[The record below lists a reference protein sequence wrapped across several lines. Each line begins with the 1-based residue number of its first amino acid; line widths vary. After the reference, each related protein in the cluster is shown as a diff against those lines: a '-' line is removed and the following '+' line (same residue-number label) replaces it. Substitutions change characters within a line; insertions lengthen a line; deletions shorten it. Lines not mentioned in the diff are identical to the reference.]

1 MKRKLKKPLLISL
14 LFLASLS
21 KLVYATTD
29 FDISVCNSGC
39 DYVSYNTVKT
49 AVGGKNLTDAVVLS
63 HSGISGSMP
72 DGSSVTGG
80 TSGATGTAVH
90 VSSNQICIYG
100 ITGTF
105 QSGEEIYETDGVN
118 YVTSSS
124 APDSANVIITFSD
137 DQEIVGQPNWDSGT
151 YNDDQVVLQGD
162 DSEWDGTCANAVK
175 FISKTYSFSN
185 IFIGTGTIK
194 LSWKKICFVA
204 ESPAVQ
210 VWRGGGTAIIK
221 TYDTIYSGAILQHGY
236 GGNIYAYNTLILDPP
251 TYGIRYE
258 NSYGACKF
266 WGLTVLNAGE
276 YGIRD
281 EQSEYSSSRGIEL
294 YNAVIAGSGTAD
306 IYAVDGTLVTC
317 DYVATS
323 DGTATDC
330 GYNSTA
336 SPQTG
341 ITSSDLSYTTGF
353 LASGSSLI
361 DAGYDYSGTTGIST
375 DIIGTTRPQGLAW
388 DIGAFEYIAEES
400 TWRPQIIGIY

>member
-124 APDSANVIITFSD
+124 APDGANIIITFYD

-151 YNDDQVVLQGD
+151 YNDNQVVLQGD

-175 FISKTYSFSN
+175 FISTTYSYSRFS
-185 IFIGTGTIK
+185 IGPETVK
-194 LSWKKICFVA
+194 LGLKKICFVA
-204 ESPAVQ
+204 ESPATH
-210 VWRGGGTAIIK
+210 VWRGSGTAVIK
-221 TYDTIYSGAILQHGY
+221 TYDTIYSGAFLQHGY
-236 GGNIYAYNTLILDPP
+236 GSTLYAYNTLILDSP

-258 NSYGACKF
+258 NAYGDCKF
-266 WGLTVLNAGE
+266 WGLTVLNSGS

-281 EQSEYSSSRGIEL
+281 EQSGYSSSRGIEL

-306 IYAVDGTLVTC
+306 IYATDGTLVAC
-317 DYVATS
+317 DNVATS
-323 DGTATDC
+323 DDTATDC
-330 GYNSTA
+330 GYNS
-336 SPQTG
+336 SDNPQTG
-341 ITSSDLSYTTGF
+341 ITSADLSYTTGR
-353 LASGSSLI
+353 LTSGSSLI
-361 DAGYDYSGTTGIST
+361 GAGYDYSGTTGIDT
-375 DIIGTTRPQGLAW
+375 DIVGTDRGEEW
-388 DIGAFEYIAEES
+388 DIGAFEYVPWKPFI
-400 TWRPQIIGIY
+400 TGIY